1 MRNNGPTTTRE
12 IVFGADQ
19 ELVSATD
26 TSSYITFCN
35 DTFIAVSGFSKEELL
50 GQTHNIVRHP
60 DMPKAAFG
68 QLWSCLKR
76 GQPWMGLVKNRTK
89 QGDFYWVDA
98 YITPLTEN
106 GKVTGYESVRVKAS
120 SAAIQRAE
128 QVYKRIN
135 NGQSAVPLLERW
147 RSGLQEFTTSFAVI
161 LVLYLLGLVLNQS
174 FAFATVISGV
184 LIAVLGGGALSW
196 VARQYR
202 RQAVNIAH
210 RVICDPMAAYIYTGR
225 ADDIGE
231 IELAQVA
238 QAARLRTAL
247 GRFIESSKEVLQR
260 SEMSLEQARC
270 SHNGMT
276 AQQLETEKVAVA
288 MQQMSLAVQEVA
300 AGASQTSGA
309 TQEALEQVHQG
320 AQVLNG
326 ASSAIQGLSEN
337 VAQLGSVVN
346 RLSDDN
352 AQIATVVDVIR
363 EIAEQTN
370 LLALNAAIEAARAG
384 EQGRGFAVV
393 ADEVR
398 TLAQRTQESTRH
410 IQNIIEKLGAATKDA
425 ATNMN
430 SCQTLAD
437 QSVDEMT
444 NVRSALDAISASV
457 NTIDQMSQHIAAA
470 AEEQSV
476 TAIEIERNT
485 QAITEIST
493 RTQEE
498 SKAAAMLNQEMVELA
513 KKQHLLVDRFE

>member
-1 MRNNGPTTTRE
+1 MRNNGPTTGRE
-12 IVFGADQ
+12 VVFGSNE

-26 TSSYITFCN
+26 ASSYITFCN
-35 DTFIAVSGFSKEELL
+35 ETFIAVSGYSREELL
-50 GQTHNIVRHP
+50 GHPHNIVRHP
-60 DMPKAAFG
+60 DMPKAAFE
-68 QLWSCLKR
+68 QLWACLKR
-76 GQPWMGLVKNRTK
+76 GEPWMGMVKNRTK
-89 QGDFYWVDA
+89 HGDFYWVNA
-98 YITPLTEN
+98 YITPLKEN
-106 GKVTGYESVRVKAS
+106 GKVTGYESVRVKPDREAVK
-120 SAAIQRAE
+120 RAE
-128 QVYKRIN
+128 WIYKRIN
-135 NGQSAVPLLERW
+135 NGQSPIPFLERW
-147 RSGLQEFTTSFAVI
+147 RSRVVEFAAGFGVI
-161 LVLYLLGLVLNQS
+161 LALDLVGLGLSQS
-174 FAFATVISGV
+174 FDIASVLTGVGLSAVGGGV
-184 LIAVLGGGALSW
+184 LAWI
-196 VARQYR
+196 ARQFR
-202 RQAVNIAH
+202 REAVSVAH
-210 RVICDPMAAYIYTGR
+210 RVICDPIAAYIYTGR

-231 IELAQVA
+231 IELAQIA
-238 QAARLRTAL
+238 YAARLRTAL

-276 AQQLETEKVAVA
+276 AQQLETEKVALA

-320 AQVLNG
+320 AHVLHA
-326 ASSAIQGLSEN
+326 ASAAIQGLSEN
-337 VAQLGSVVN
+337 VAHLGSVVN
-346 RLSDDN
+346 RLSEDS
-352 AQIATVVDVIR
+352 AEISTVVDVIR

-410 IQNIIEKLGAATKDA
+410 IQNIIEKLGSATRDA
-425 ATNMN
+425 ATNMS

-457 NTIDQMSQHIAAA
+457 NTIDQMSQHIASA

-498 SKAAAMLNQEMVELA
+498 SKAAAVLNQEMVELA
-513 KKQHLLVDRFE
+513 NKQHLLVERFE